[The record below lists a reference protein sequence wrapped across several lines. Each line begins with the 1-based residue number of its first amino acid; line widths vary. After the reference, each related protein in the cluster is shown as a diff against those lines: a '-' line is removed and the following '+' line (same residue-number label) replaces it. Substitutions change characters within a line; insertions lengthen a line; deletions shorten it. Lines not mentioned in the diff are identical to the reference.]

1 MNDPIKIY
9 NEIRNAYYKYIGS
22 GLPFFREEYNLER
35 NQLIKESGSIS
46 QPPIIEIVPKYHE
59 KATLNEFCI
68 AEGVNTELNDFV
80 NCGLFSQ
87 SGSFERK
94 LYDHQYEALRTAHL
108 DRKNIVVTTG
118 TGSGK
123 TECFLLPVIA
133 DLVKESRNWQKG
145 HCRAMR
151 TMILYPLNALAEDQ
165 MIRLRKAV
173 NSRKDDESG
182 ALDWLDKNRN
192 GNRFYFGRY
201 TGATP
206 VSGSREKAKDKLREE
221 KRSLIRDWKAAKES
235 GEKELLY
242 HIPCMEED
250 SAEMWDRFSMQED
263 APDILITNYS
273 MLNVMLMRDN
283 ELKMFEDTRKWL
295 AEDSN
300 NVFHLVIDE
309 LHTYRGTSGTEVAY
323 LIRILLDR
331 LGVSPDSPQ
340 VQFLA
345 TSASLEENLQSID
358 FLSEFF
364 GISKELFND
373 KFTIISNPPQG
384 AVAKPTVTIPSDE
397 LTNYY
402 RTDGTEENDQA
413 FLAALG
419 CDTFLSVIQKYQ
431 LVEWLKYA
439 MSTPCGILPNDV
451 LSISK
456 TLPLDKNTAL
466 TTTAAMIKVICK
478 GSTSNGYVLPL
489 RAHFFFR
496 NLSGLWACS
505 SHNCNDVHSD
515 YQFEGRTIGCFYKRP
530 RNVCSCGMKVLELLV
545 CENCGEVFLGGYQII
560 RNERTFLNVE
570 KPIGNDFARYG
581 VLWKDE
587 LGQSDSNR
595 TKMLITDG
603 WIKVSY
609 NSATGEC
616 VHDMDGLYWFH
627 LQKYDLETKF
637 PHRCP
642 QCEVSYKVNDAN
654 SLTPIRRHSTGLQK
668 ITQILAD
675 SLIRS
680 MRNAKEI
687 NTKVVLFSDSR
698 QSAAKLSAGIELDHY
713 RDVLRWAI
721 LHSLSGND
729 KAVEILNK
737 YRKGLPLTEEEKETF
752 KSLSSTPTFREYI
765 NYIRDEKDDLITD
778 DALEALNE
786 FLNAVS
792 GQNLDNIED
801 EVFRILLKQGMN
813 PAGPK
818 PSVTESNIVGVW
830 SELYD
835 FIQLK
840 VKPGLSDNKRQFEEN
855 IRLSNKTEQIASIFS
870 NKKRSFEELKLGY
883 LTPSKDIIDPTW
895 KEFAC
900 AAIRIL
906 GEKRRIKGIPLK
918 YPPTES
924 FPREVRYLAKTI
936 FHITSNGAVEEKLD
950 ELRRLL
956 RKRGIIDST
965 TVRLTGEGIS
975 FVKAE
980 IGSKYW
986 VCPKC
991 KTTHMHH
998 SNGVC
1003 INCNGKLGEAL
1014 VLTKNDLSNPDDYYL
1029 TLLNSTDS
1037 VYRLHCEEMTGQTAK
1052 EDSRRRQR
1060 LFQEIFLDNENSVVD
1075 GIDLLSVTTTME
1087 AGVDIGSL
1095 SAVMM
1100 GNVPPQRFN
1109 YQQRVGRAGRRG
1121 NPLSVA
1127 LTVAR
1132 SSSHD
1137 QTNFIEYNRMVSDS
1151 PKDPYLEVRTIEIAQ
1166 RIIVKE
1172 VLYKALRKD
1181 SAARDCVH
1189 GNFGLVENWDYN
1201 KQIVTKWIDHNHDEI
1216 SRIVDVVTNG
1226 TEINDELKK
1235 EIIRYIYTG
1244 LVDEITT
1251 IAGSNS
1257 YTQDLLSERLANA
1270 GLLPM
1275 FGFPTRV
1282 RNLYLKDPVLQG
1294 RLPSED
1300 VVSRDID
1307 MAINS
1312 FAPGHEIVK
1321 DKKVYKSI
1329 GVVEY
1334 EYNKLNHTVKPKHN
1348 SLNVYNQPLCR
1359 CHSCGYSTIIDIE
1372 PQRSCPVCG
1381 NEMEYVK
1388 ICSPLGF
1395 FVDYEKKPDDF
1406 SGDYDW
1412 YSPNSDIRLDCEQY
1426 LRDCDTVANMTI
1438 RNNVSPSQGRVH
1450 LVNDNNGELYCLGK
1464 DDKGR
1469 FISRDVLDEGKKQ
1482 SIRLQ
1487 NETKYAFVAS
1497 KTTGVLTLSVDKTPK
1512 GVDLS
1517 PLFETN
1523 ANSYAVRAA
1532 FLSWGYLVRKAISS
1546 YLDIDSSELNVGFY
1560 IVPQTKKAEIFF
1572 VENLENGAGYCK
1584 FLSGKRYP
1592 NVPKDAIIEPLSEG
1606 GGLYNL
1612 LTSKEH
1618 QIGCTSSCYDCIRD
1632 YSNQNVHS
1640 ILDWRLG
1647 LDIARL
1653 AKNQNAK
1660 ISFSVSYW
1668 HDYIFSTIRKMLENN
1683 LYTVEEKCG
1692 TLVGNDPY
1700 GDKYVLVHPL
1710 WSEEFVKTLIKQ
1722 IGNEYK
1728 PLSAFGITKLGN

>member
-9 NEIRNAYYKYIGS
+9 NDIRNAYYKYIGS

-35 NQLIKESGSIS
+35 NELIREPGTIS

-59 KATLNEFCI
+59 KATLKEFCV
-68 AEGVNTELNDFV
+68 AEGVNSELNDFV

-87 SGSFERK
+87 NGASERK
-94 LYDHQYEALRTAHL
+94 LYDHQYEALKIAHL

-133 DLVKESRNWQKG
+133 DLIKESKQWKENRP
-145 HCRAMR
+145 HAIR

-173 NSRKDDESG
+173 NSRKDDKSG

-206 VSGSREKAKDKLREE
+206 VSGSKEKAKDKLREE
-221 KRSLIRDWKAAKES
+221 KRSLIRDWNAAKES
-235 GEKELLY
+235 GEKELIY
-242 HIPCMEED
+242 HIPCMEDD
-250 SAEMWDRFSMQED
+250 SAEMWDRFSMQD
-263 APDILITNYS
+263 NAPDILITNYS

-295 AEDSN
+295 AEDKHN
-300 NVFHLVIDE
+300 IFHLVIDE
-309 LHTYRGTSGTEVAY
+309 LHTYRGTAGTEVAY

-331 LGVSPDSPQ
+331 LGVTPDSPQ

-345 TSASLEENLQSID
+345 TSASLEENQQSID
-358 FLSEFF
+358 FLAEFF
-364 GISKELFND
+364 GIDKKRFNER
-373 KFTIISNPPQG
+373 FTIIANPPQV
-384 AVAKPTVTIPSDE
+384 AVEKPTVNIPCEE
-397 LTNYY
+397 LAKYY
-402 RTDGTEENDQA
+402 ETDDTLENDKA

-419 CDTFLSVIQKYQ
+419 CESFFAVTQKYQ

-439 MSTPCGILPNDV
+439 MSTSKGILPHDV
-451 LSISK
+451 VSISK
-456 TLPLDKNTAL
+456 TLPIIEDIAL
-466 TTTAAMIKVICK
+466 ITTAAIIKVICK
-478 GSTSNGYVLPL
+478 GATSNGYILPL

-505 SHNCNDVHSD
+505 SHDCKDVCTE
-515 YQFEGRTIGCFYKRP
+515 YQFADRAIGKFYKRP

-560 RNERTFLNVE
+560 RNGRTYLSVE
-570 KPIGNDFARYG
+570 KPIGNDFVGFG
-581 VLWKDE
+581 VLWKGKEKPDDE
-587 LGQSDSNR
+587 
-595 TKMLITDG
+595 
-603 WIKVSY
+603 WIHVSY
-609 NSATGEC
+609 DAATGEC
-616 VHDMDGLYWFH
+616 VNNMDGQYWLH
-627 LQKYDLETKF
+627 LQKSDDETKF
-637 PHRCP
+637 PHKCP
-642 QCEVSYKVNDAN
+642 KCEVSYKVKVGNAN
-654 SLTPIRRHSTGLQK
+654 SLTPVRRHSTGLQK
-668 ITQILAD
+668 ITQVLAD

-680 MRNAKEI
+680 MRNAKET

-737 YRKGLPLTEEEKETF
+737 YRKGQPFTEEEKETF
-752 KSLSSTPTFREYI
+752 KSLSNAPTFREYI

-778 DALEALNE
+778 DALEVLNE

-818 PSVTESNIVGVW
+818 PSVTESSIAGFW
-830 SELYD
+830 AELYD

-840 VKPGLSDNKRQFEEN
+840 VKPGLSDNKKQFEEN
-855 IRLSNKTEQIASIFS
+855 IRSSNKTEQITSIFS

-883 LTPSKDIIDPTW
+883 LTPSKDISDPIW
-895 KEFAC
+895 REMVC
-900 AAIRIL
+900 ATIRIL
-906 GEKRRIKGIPLK
+906 GEKRRIKGIPSK
-918 YPPTES
+918 CPATES
-924 FPREVRYLAKTI
+924 FPNEVRNLIKTVFNI
-936 FHITSNGAVEEKLD
+936 HSNSAVKEKTE

-956 RKRGIIDST
+956 RSRGIIDST
-965 TVRLTGEGIS
+965 SVRLTGEGIS
-975 FVKAE
+975 FVKAD

-991 KTTHMHH
+991 KTIHMHH
-998 SNGVC
+998 ANGFC
-1003 INCNGKLGEAL
+1003 INCNNKLGEAL
-1014 VLTKNDLSNPDDYYL
+1014 VLTEQDVSNPDDYYL

-1060 LFQEIFLDNENSVVD
+1060 LFQDIFLDNENSVVD

-1137 QTNFIEYNRMVSDS
+1137 QTNFIEYNRMVSDT
-1151 PKDPYLEVRTIEIAQ
+1151 PKDPYLEVRTVEIAQ
-1166 RIIVKE
+1166 RIVVKE
-1172 VLYKALRKD
+1172 VLYKALRKESGAKD
-1181 SAARDCVH
+1181 SVH
-1189 GNFGLVENWDYN
+1189 GNFGLVENWNYN
-1201 KQIVTKWIDHNHDEI
+1201 KDIVTKWLDNHQDEVH
-1216 SRIVDVVTNG
+1216 RIIDVVTNG
-1226 TEINDELKK
+1226 TEISDELKS
-1235 EIIRYIYTG
+1235 EIYNYIYND
-1244 LVDEITT
+1244 LLDEITN
-1251 IAGSNS
+1251 IASSTS

-1294 RLPSED
+1294 KLPSED

-1334 EYNKLNHTVKPKHN
+1334 EYNKLNHTVRAKHN

-1359 CHSCGYSTIIDIE
+1359 CHNCGYSTIVDTE
-1372 PQRSCPVCG
+1372 PQEICPVCG
-1381 NEMEYVK
+1381 NDMEKVK

-1395 FVDYEKKPDDF
+1395 FVDYEKKPEDF

-1426 LRDCDTVANMTI
+1426 LHDCETVANMTI
-1438 RNNVSPSQGRVH
+1438 RNNISPSQGRVH
-1450 LVNDNNGELYCLGK
+1450 LVNDNNGDLYCLGK

-1469 FISRDVLDEGKKQ
+1469 YVSRDVLEEGKKQ

-1512 GVDLS
+1512 SVNLS
-1517 PLFETN
+1517 PIFETN
-1523 ANSYAVRAA
+1523 VNSYAVRAA

-1572 VENLENGAGYCK
+1572 VENLENGAGYCN
-1584 FLSGKRYP
+1584 FLSGRRYA
-1592 NVPKDAIIEPLSEG
+1592 NVPMEAIIEPLSEG
-1606 GGLYNL
+1606 GEIFNQ
-1612 LTSKEH
+1612 LTSEEH
-1618 QIGCTSSCYDCIRD
+1618 QTECTSSCYDCIRD
-1632 YSNQNVHS
+1632 YSNQSVHG

-1653 AKNQNAK
+1653 TNSEEAA
-1660 ISFSVSYW
+1660 IDFSIPYW
-1668 HDYIFSTIRKMLENN
+1668 HNYIFSTIKNMLKSNR
-1683 LYTVEEKCG
+1683 YTVEVKHG
-1692 TLVGNDPY
+1692 TLIGNDPY

-1710 WSEEFVKTLIKQ
+1710 WSDDYIATISRK
-1722 IGNEYK
+1722 IGIGYN
-1728 PLSAFGITKLGN
+1728 PLSVFGITKLRNE

>member
-9 NEIRNAYYKYIGS
+9 NDIRNAYYKYIGS
-22 GLPFFREEYNLER
+22 GLPFFREEYNQER
-35 NQLIKESGSIS
+35 NKLIREPGTIS

-59 KATLNEFCI
+59 KATLKEFCV
-68 AEGVNTELNDFV
+68 AEGVSCELNDFV

-87 SGSFERK
+87 GGTFERK
-94 LYDHQYEALRTAHL
+94 MYSHQYEALKTAHL

-133 DLVKESRNWQKG
+133 DLIKESKHWKNDRP
-145 HCRAMR
+145 HAMR
-151 TMILYPLNALAEDQ
+151 AMILYPLNALAEDQ

-173 NSRKDDESG
+173 NSRKADKSG
-182 ALDWLDKNRN
+182 ALDWLDRNRN
-192 GNRFYFGRY
+192 GHRFYFGRY

-206 VSGSREKAKDKLREE
+206 VSGSKEKAKDKLREE
-221 KRSLIRDWKAAKES
+221 RLSLIRDWNAAKES

-242 HIPCMEED
+242 HIPCMEND
-250 SAEMWDRFSMQED
+250 SAEMWDRFSMQEN

-295 AEDSN
+295 AEDRQ

-309 LHTYRGTSGTEVAY
+309 LHTYRGTAGTEVAY

-331 LGVSPDSPQ
+331 LGVTPDSSQ

-345 TSASLEENLQSID
+345 TSASLEENQQSID
-358 FLSEFF
+358 FLAEFF
-364 GISKELFND
+364 GIEKERFNK
-373 KFTIISNPPQG
+373 KFTIISNPPQA
-384 AVAKPTVTIPSDE
+384 AVEIPTMAIPSE
-397 LTNYY
+397 ILANYY
-402 RTDGTEENDQA
+402 ETEESDKA
-413 FLAALG
+413 LLASLG
-419 CDTFLSVIQKYQ
+419 CDSFYAVIQKYQ

-439 MSTPCGILPNDV
+439 MSTPRGILPRDV
-451 LSISK
+451 ISIAK
-456 TLPLDKNTAL
+456 LLPINEDIAL
-466 TTTAAMIKVICK
+466 TTTAAIIKVICK
-478 GSTSNGYVLPL
+478 GTTSSGYVLPL

-505 SHNCNDVHSD
+505 SHECKDVCCD
-515 YQFEGRTIGCFYKRP
+515 YQFDERTIGRFYKRP

-545 CENCGEVFLGGYQII
+545 CENCGEVFLGGYQLI
-560 RNERTFLNVE
+560 RNGRVYLSVE
-570 KPIGNDFARYG
+570 KPIGNDFVGYG
-581 VLWKDE
+581 VLWKGKE
-587 LGQSDSNR
+587 
-595 TKMLITDG
+595 KPEDG
-603 WIKVSY
+603 WIRISY
-609 NSATGEC
+609 DAATGEC
-616 VHDMDGLYWFH
+616 VNDMDGQYWLH
-627 LQKYDLETKF
+627 LQKSDSETKF

-642 QCEVSYKVNDAN
+642 KCEVSYKVKVGDAN
-654 SLTPIRRHSTGLQK
+654 SLTPVRRHSTGLQK

-680 MRNAKEI
+680 MRNAKES

-737 YRKGLPLTEEEKETF
+737 YRKGQPLTDEEKETF
-752 KSLSSTPTFREYI
+752 RSLSSAPTFREYI

-786 FLNAVS
+786 FLNAVA

-818 PSVTESNIVGVW
+818 PSVTESSIAGVW

-855 IRLSNKTEQIASIFS
+855 IRSSNKTEQITSIFS

-883 LTPSKDIIDPTW
+883 LAPSKDIADSIW
-895 KEFAC
+895 REMAC
-900 AAIRIL
+900 STIRIL
-906 GEKRRIKGIPLK
+906 GEKRRIKGVPSK
-918 YPPTES
+918 YPATES
-924 FPREVRYLAKTI
+924 FPREVTNLVKNV
-936 FHITSNGAVEEKLD
+936 FHVTSNSAVEEKKE

-956 RKRGIIDST
+956 RTRGIIDST
-965 TVRLTGEGIS
+965 TVRLTGEGLS
-975 FVKAE
+975 FVKAD

-991 KTTHMHH
+991 KTIHMHH
-998 SNGVC
+998 ANGFC
-1003 INCNGKLGEAL
+1003 INCNNKLGEAL
-1014 VLTKNDLSNPDDYYL
+1014 VLTEQDVSNPEDYYL

-1121 NPLSVA
+1121 NPLAVA

-1137 QTNFIEYNRMVSDS
+1137 QTNFIEYNRMVSDT
-1151 PKDPYLEVRTIEIAQ
+1151 PKDPYLEVRTVEIAQ
-1166 RIIVKE
+1166 RIIIKE
-1172 VLYKALRKD
+1172 VLYKALRKESGAKD
-1181 SAARDCVH
+1181 SVH
-1189 GNFGLVENWDYN
+1189 GNFGLVENWSYN
-1201 KQIVTKWIDHNHDEI
+1201 KDIVTQWLDGNQDEVH
-1216 SRIVDVVTNG
+1216 RIIDVVTNG
-1226 TEINDELKK
+1226 TEISDELKG
-1235 EIIRYIYTG
+1235 EIFKYIYND
-1244 LVDEITT
+1244 LLDEITN
-1251 IAGSNS
+1251 IASS
-1257 YTQDLLSERLANA
+1257 TSFTQDLLSERLANA

-1294 RLPSED
+1294 KLPSED

-1334 EYNKLNHTVKPKHN
+1334 EYNKLNHTVRPKYN

-1359 CHSCGYSTIIDIE
+1359 CHNCGYSTIVDTE
-1372 PQRSCPVCG
+1372 PHDSCPVCG
-1381 NEMEYVK
+1381 NEMEKVK

-1395 FVDYEKKPDDF
+1395 FVDYEKKPEDF

-1426 LRDCDTVANMTI
+1426 LHDCGTVANMTI
-1438 RNNVSPSQGRVH
+1438 RNNISPSQGRVH
-1450 LVNDNNGELYCLGK
+1450 LVNDNNGDLYCLGK

-1469 FISRDVLDEGKKQ
+1469 YVSRDVLEEGKKQ

-1487 NETKYAFVAS
+1487 DETKYAFVAS
-1497 KTTGVLTLSVDKTPK
+1497 KTTGVLTLSVNKTPK
-1512 GVDLS
+1512 SVNLS
-1517 PLFETN
+1517 PIFETN

-1572 VENLENGAGYCK
+1572 VENLENGAGYCN
-1584 FLSGKRYP
+1584 FLSGRRYT
-1592 NVPKDAIIEPLSEG
+1592 NVPREAIIEPLSEG
-1606 GGLYNL
+1606 GEIYNQ
-1612 LTSKEH
+1612 LTSEEH
-1618 QIGCTSSCYDCIRD
+1618 LSGCTSSCYDCIRD

-1653 AKNQNAK
+1653 ADSKEAT
-1660 ISFSVSYW
+1660 IDFSVPYW
-1668 HDYIFSTIRKMLENN
+1668 HDYIFSTIRNMLESNR
-1683 LYTVEEKCG
+1683 YTVEEKQG
-1692 TLVGNDPY
+1692 TLIGKDPY
-1700 GDKYVLVHPL
+1700 GDKFILVHPL
-1710 WSEEFVKTLIKQ
+1710 WTEKHVKFLIQ
-1722 IGNEYK
+1722 RIGGEYN
-1728 PLSAFGITKLGN
+1728 PLSVFGISNLKQN

>member
-9 NEIRNAYYKYIGS
+9 NDIRNAYYKYIGS
-22 GLPFFREEYNLER
+22 GLPFFREEYNQER
-35 NQLIKESGSIS
+35 NKLIREPGTIS

-59 KATLNEFCI
+59 KATLKEFCV
-68 AEGVNTELNDFV
+68 AEGVSCELNDFV

-87 SGSFERK
+87 GGTFERK
-94 LYDHQYEALRTAHL
+94 MYSHQYEALKTAHL

-133 DLVKESRNWQKG
+133 DLIKESKHWKNDRP
-145 HCRAMR
+145 HAMR
-151 TMILYPLNALAEDQ
+151 AMILYPLNALAEDQ

-173 NSRKDDESG
+173 NSRKADKSG
-182 ALDWLDKNRN
+182 ALDWLDRNRN
-192 GNRFYFGRY
+192 GHRFYFGRY

-206 VSGSREKAKDKLREE
+206 VSGSKEKAKDKLREE
-221 KRSLIRDWKAAKES
+221 RLSLIRDWNAAKES

-242 HIPCMEED
+242 HIPCMEND
-250 SAEMWDRFSMQED
+250 SAEMWDRFSMQEN

-295 AEDSN
+295 AEDRQ

-309 LHTYRGTSGTEVAY
+309 LHTYRGTAGTEVAY

-331 LGVSPDSPQ
+331 LGVTPDSSQ

-345 TSASLEENLQSID
+345 TSASLEENQQSID
-358 FLSEFF
+358 FLAEFF
-364 GISKELFND
+364 GIEKERFNE
-373 KFTIISNPPQG
+373 KFTIISNPPQA
-384 AVAKPTVTIPSDE
+384 AVESPTMAIPSE
-397 LTNYY
+397 ILANYY
-402 RTDGTEENDQA
+402 ETEESDKA
-413 FLAALG
+413 LLASLG
-419 CDTFLSVIQKYQ
+419 CDSFYAVIQKYQ

-439 MSTPCGILPNDV
+439 MSTPRGILPRDV
-451 LSISK
+451 ISIAK
-456 TLPLDKNTAL
+456 LLPINEDIAL
-466 TTTAAMIKVICK
+466 TTTAAIIKVICK
-478 GSTSNGYVLPL
+478 GTTSSGYVLPL

-505 SHNCNDVHSD
+505 SHECKDVCSD
-515 YQFEGRTIGCFYKRP
+515 YQFDERAIGRFYKRP

-545 CENCGEVFLGGYQII
+545 CENCGEVFLGGYQLI
-560 RNERTFLNVE
+560 RNGRVYLSVE
-570 KPIGNDFARYG
+570 KPIGNDFVGYG
-581 VLWKDE
+581 VLWKGKEKPD
-587 LGQSDSNR
+587 
-595 TKMLITDG
+595 DG
-603 WIKVSY
+603 WIRVSY
-609 NSATGEC
+609 DAATGEC
-616 VHDMDGLYWFH
+616 SNDMDGQYWLH
-627 LQKYDLETKF
+627 LQNSDSETIF

-642 QCEVSYKVNDAN
+642 NCEVSYKVKVGDAN
-654 SLTPIRRHSTGLQK
+654 SLTPVRRHSTGLQK

-680 MRNAKEI
+680 MRNAKES

-737 YRKGLPLTEEEKETF
+737 YRKGQPLTDEEKETF
-752 KSLSSTPTFREYI
+752 RSLSSAPTFREYI
-765 NYIRDEKDDLITD
+765 NYIRDEKDDMITD

-818 PSVTESNIVGVW
+818 PSVTENSIAGVW

-855 IRLSNKTEQIASIFS
+855 IRSSNKTEQITSIFS

-883 LTPSKDIIDPTW
+883 LAPSKDIADPIW
-895 KEFAC
+895 REMAC
-900 AAIRIL
+900 STIRIL
-906 GEKRRIKGIPLK
+906 GEKRRIKGVPSK
-918 YPPTES
+918 YPATES
-924 FPREVRYLAKTI
+924 FPREVTSLVKNV
-936 FHITSNGAVEEKLD
+936 FHVTSNSAVEEKKE

-956 RKRGIIDST
+956 RTRGIIDST
-965 TVRLTGEGIS
+965 TVRLTGEGLS
-975 FVKAE
+975 FVKAD

-991 KTTHMHH
+991 KTIHMHH
-998 SNGVC
+998 ANGFC
-1003 INCNGKLGEAL
+1003 INCNNKLGEAL
-1014 VLTKNDLSNPDDYYL
+1014 VLTEQDVSNPEDYYL

-1121 NPLSVA
+1121 NPLAVA

-1137 QTNFIEYNRMVSDS
+1137 QTNFIEYNRMVSDT
-1151 PKDPYLEVRTIEIAQ
+1151 PKDPYLEVRTVEIAQ
-1166 RIIVKE
+1166 RIIIKE
-1172 VLYKALRKD
+1172 VLYKALRKESGAKD
-1181 SAARDCVH
+1181 SVH
-1189 GNFGLVENWDYN
+1189 GNFGLVENWSYN
-1201 KQIVTKWIDHNHDEI
+1201 KDIITQWLDGNQDEVR
-1216 SRIVDVVTNG
+1216 RIIEVVTNG
-1226 TEINDELKK
+1226 TEISDELKG
-1235 EIIRYIYTG
+1235 EIFKYIYND
-1244 LVDEITT
+1244 LLDEITN
-1251 IAGSNS
+1251 IASS
-1257 YTQDLLSERLANA
+1257 TSFTQDLLSERLANA

-1294 RLPSED
+1294 KLPSED

-1334 EYNKLNHTVKPKHN
+1334 EYNKLNHTVRPKYN

-1359 CHSCGYSTIIDIE
+1359 CHNCGYSTIVDTE
-1372 PQRSCPVCG
+1372 PHDSCPVCG
-1381 NEMEYVK
+1381 NEMVKVK

-1395 FVDYEKKPDDF
+1395 FVDYEKKPEDF

-1426 LRDCDTVANMTI
+1426 LHDCGTVANMTI
-1438 RNNVSPSQGRVH
+1438 RNNISPSQGRVH
-1450 LVNDNNGELYCLGK
+1450 LVNDNNGDLYCLGR
-1464 DDKGR
+1464 DNKGR
-1469 FISRDVLDEGKKQ
+1469 YVSRDVLEEGKKQ

-1487 NETKYAFVAS
+1487 DETKYAFVAS
-1497 KTTGVLTLSVDKTPK
+1497 KTTGVLTLSVNKTPK
-1512 GVDLS
+1512 SVNLS
-1517 PLFETN
+1517 PIFETN

-1572 VENLENGAGYCK
+1572 VENLENGAGYCN
-1584 FLSGKRYP
+1584 FLSGRRYT
-1592 NVPKDAIIEPLSEG
+1592 NVPREAIIEPLSEG
-1606 GGLYNL
+1606 GEIYNQ
-1612 LTSKEH
+1612 LTSEEH
-1618 QIGCTSSCYDCIRD
+1618 LSGCTSSCYDCIRD

-1653 AKNQNAK
+1653 ADSKEAT
-1660 ISFSVSYW
+1660 IDFSVPYW
-1668 HDYIFSTIRKMLENN
+1668 HDYIFSTIRNMLESNR
-1683 LYTVEEKCG
+1683 YTVEEKQG
-1692 TLVGNDPY
+1692 TLIGKDPY
-1700 GDKYVLVHPL
+1700 GDKFILVHPL
-1710 WSEEFVKTLIKQ
+1710 WTEKHVKFLIQ
-1722 IGNEYK
+1722 RIGGEYN
-1728 PLSAFGITKLGN
+1728 PLSVFGISNLKQN

>member
-1 MNDPIKIY
+1 MNDPLKIY
-9 NEIRNAYYKYIGS
+9 NDIRNAYYKYIGS

-35 NQLIKESGSIS
+35 NKLIREPGTIS

-59 KATLNEFCI
+59 KATLKEFCV
-68 AEGVNTELNDFV
+68 AEGVSCELNDFV

-87 SGSFERK
+87 GGAFERK
-94 LYDHQYEALRTAHL
+94 LYDHQYEALKTAHL

-133 DLVKESRNWQKG
+133 DLIKESKQWGNNRP
-145 HCRAMR
+145 HAMR

-173 NSRKDDESG
+173 NSRKDDKSG
-182 ALDWLDKNRN
+182 ALDWLDRNRN
-192 GNRFYFGRY
+192 GHRFYFGRY

-206 VSGSREKAKDKLREE
+206 VSGSKEKAKDKLREE
-221 KRSLIRDWKAAKES
+221 KRSLIRDWNAAKGS
-235 GEKELLY
+235 GEKELIY
-242 HIPCMEED
+242 HIPCMEDD
-250 SAEMWDRFSMQED
+250 SAEMWDRFSMQEN

-295 AEDSN
+295 AEDKH

-309 LHTYRGTSGTEVAY
+309 LHTYRGTAGTEVAY

-331 LGVSPDSPQ
+331 LGVTPDSPQ

-345 TSASLEENLQSID
+345 TSASLEENQQSID
-358 FLSEFF
+358 FLAEFF
-364 GISKELFND
+364 GIDKERFNER
-373 KFTIISNPPQG
+373 FTIISNPPQF
-384 AVAKPTVTIPSDE
+384 AVEKPTVTSPCEE
-397 LTNYY
+397 LANYY
-402 RTDGTEENDQA
+402 ETDDTVESDKV
-413 FLAALG
+413 FLTTLG
-419 CDTFLSVIQKYQ
+419 CESFFAVTQKYQ

-439 MSTPCGILPNDV
+439 MSTPRGILPHDV
-451 LSISK
+451 VSISK
-456 TLPLDKNTAL
+456 TLPVNEDIAL
-466 TTTAAMIKVICK
+466 KTTAAIIKVICK
-478 GSTSNGYVLPL
+478 GATSNGYILPL

-505 SHNCNDVHSD
+505 SHECKDICNDF
-515 YQFEGRTIGCFYKRP
+515 QFVDRTLGRFYKRP

-545 CENCGEVFLGGYQII
+545 CENCGEVFLGGYQIL
-560 RNERTFLNVE
+560 RNGRTYLSVE
-570 KPIGNDFARYG
+570 KPIGNDFIGYG
-581 VLWKDE
+581 VLWKGKDKP
-587 LGQSDSNR
+587 DDR
-595 TKMLITDG
+595 
-603 WIKVSY
+603 WIRVSY
-609 NSATGEC
+609 DSTTGEC
-616 VHDMDGLYWFH
+616 VNDIDGQYWLH
-627 LQKYDLETKF
+627 LQKSDSETKF

-642 QCEVSYKVNDAN
+642 KCEVSYRVSDAN
-654 SLTPIRRHSTGLQK
+654 SLTPVRRHSTGLQK

-680 MRNAKEI
+680 MRNAKES

-729 KAVEILNK
+729 KAVEILKK
-737 YRKGLPLTEEEKETF
+737 YRKGQPLTEEEKETF
-752 KSLSSTPTFREYI
+752 RSLSNTPTFREYV

-818 PSVTESNIVGVW
+818 PSITESSIAGFW
-830 SELYD
+830 SDLYD

-855 IRLSNKTEQIASIFS
+855 IRLSNKTEQITSIFS

-883 LTPSKDIIDPTW
+883 LTPSKDIVDPIW
-895 KEFAC
+895 RELAC
-900 AAIRIL
+900 SAIRIL
-906 GEKRRIKGIPLK
+906 GEKRRIKGIPSK
-918 YPPTES
+918 YPATES
-924 FPREVRYLAKTI
+924 FPREVRNLVKTI
-936 FHITSNGAVEEKLD
+936 FHITSINAVEEKIE

-956 RKRGIIDST
+956 RSRGIIDST

-991 KTTHMHH
+991 KTIHMHH
-998 SNGVC
+998 ANGFC
-1003 INCNGKLGEAL
+1003 INCNNKLGEAI
-1014 VLTKNDLSNPDDYYL
+1014 VLTEEDISNPEDYYL
-1029 TLLNSTDS
+1029 TMLNSTDS

-1137 QTNFIEYNRMVSDS
+1137 QTNFIEYDRMVSDT
-1151 PKDPYLEVRTIEIAQ
+1151 PKDPYLEVRTVEIAQ
-1166 RIIVKE
+1166 RIVVKE
-1172 VLYKALRKD
+1172 VLYKALRKESGAKD
-1181 SAARDCVH
+1181 SVH
-1189 GNFGLVENWDYN
+1189 GNFGLVDNWSYN
-1201 KQIVTKWIDHNHDEI
+1201 KDIVTEWLDGNQDEVC
-1216 SRIVDVVTNG
+1216 RIIEVVTNG
-1226 TEINDELKK
+1226 TEITDELKG
-1235 EIIRYIYTG
+1235 EIFNYIYNN
-1244 LVDEITT
+1244 LLDEITN
-1251 IAGSNS
+1251 IANS
-1257 YTQDLLSERLANA
+1257 TTSTQDLLSERLANA

-1294 RLPSED
+1294 KLPSED

-1334 EYNKLNHTVKPKHN
+1334 EYNKLNHTVRPKHN

-1359 CHSCGYSTIIDIE
+1359 CHICGYSTIVDTE
-1372 PQRSCPVCG
+1372 PQESCPVCG
-1381 NEMEYVK
+1381 NEMEKVK

-1395 FVDYEKKPDDF
+1395 FVDYEKKPEDF

-1426 LRDCDTVANMTI
+1426 LPNCGPVANMTI
-1438 RNNVSPSQGRVH
+1438 RNNISPSQGRVH
-1450 LVNDNNGELYCLGK
+1450 LVNDNNGDLYCLGK

-1469 FISRDVLDEGKKQ
+1469 FVSRDVLEEGKKQ

-1512 GVDLS
+1512 SINLS
-1517 PLFETN
+1517 PIFETN
-1523 ANSYAVRAA
+1523 VNSYAVRAA
-1532 FLSWGYLVRKAISS
+1532 FLSWGYLARKAISS

-1572 VENLENGAGYCK
+1572 VENLENGAGYCN
-1584 FLSGKRYP
+1584 FLSGRRYT
-1592 NVPKDAIIEPLSEG
+1592 NVPMEAIIAPLAEG
-1606 GGLYNL
+1606 GEIYNQ
-1612 LTSKEH
+1612 LTSEEH
-1618 QIGCTSSCYDCIRD
+1618 QSGCTSSCYDCIRD
-1632 YSNQNVHS
+1632 YSNQSVHS

-1653 AKNQNAK
+1653 ANNMESK
-1660 ISFSVSYW
+1660 IDFSVTYW
-1668 HDYIFSTIRKMLENN
+1668 HDYIFSTIRNMLESNR
-1683 LYTVEEKCG
+1683 YTVEEKHG
-1692 TLVGNDPY
+1692 TLIGNDPY

-1710 WSEEFVKTLIKQ
+1710 WSDYYIDTILSK
-1722 IGNEYK
+1722 IGIGYK
-1728 PLSAFGITKLGN
+1728 PLSVFGITSLRIE

>member
-35 NQLIKESGSIS
+35 NQLIKEPGTIS

-59 KATLNEFCI
+59 KATLKEFCM
-68 AEGVNTELNDFV
+68 AEGVNTELNEFV
-80 NCGLFSQ
+80 NCGLFS
-87 SGSFERK
+87 SEVTFERK
-94 LYDHQYEALRTAHL
+94 LYDHQYEALKRAHIE
-108 DRKNIVVTTG
+108 RKNIVVTTG

-133 DLVKESRNWQKG
+133 DLIKESRNWQDNRR
-145 HCRAMR
+145 RAMR

-165 MIRLRKAV
+165 MIRLRKAL
-173 NSRKDDESG
+173 NSRNNDKSG
-182 ALDWLDKNRN
+182 ALDWLDINRK

-201 TGATP
+201 TGVTP
-206 VSGSREKAKDKLREE
+206 VSGSKEKAKDKLREE
-221 KRSLIRDWKAAKES
+221 KRSLIRDWKAAKDS

-250 SAEMWDRFSMQED
+250 SAEMWNRFSMQEN

-295 AEDSN
+295 LEDRN

-309 LHTYRGTSGTEVAY
+309 LHTYRGTAGTEVAY

-340 VQFLA
+340 VQFLT
-345 TSASLEENLQSID
+345 TSASLEESQQSID

-364 GISKELFND
+364 GIDKGHVND
-373 KFTIISNPPQG
+373 KFTIISNPPQEV
-384 AVAKPTVTIPSDE
+384 VAKPTEAIPSEE
-397 LTNYY
+397 LINYY
-402 RTDGTEENDQA
+402 KADDTEENDQT
-413 FLAALG
+413 FLATHG
-419 CDTFLSVIQKYQ
+419 CDSFLSVIQKYQ

-439 MSTPCGILPNDV
+439 MSTSCRIRPNDV
-451 LSISK
+451 VSISK
-456 TLPLDKNTAL
+456 ALPLNKKTAF

-478 GSTSNGYVLPL
+478 GATSNGYVLPL

-505 SHNCNDVHSD
+505 SYDCNAVQND
-515 YQFEGRTIGCFYKRP
+515 YQFEGRTIGRFYKRP

-545 CENCGEVFLGGYQII
+545 CENCGEIFLGGYQII
-560 RNERTFLNVE
+560 RNGKTYLSVERPV
-570 KPIGNDFARYG
+570 GNDFINYG
-581 VLWKDE
+581 VLWEGKDKPE
-587 LGQSDSNR
+587 DS
-595 TKMLITDG
+595 

-609 NSATGEC
+609 NPATGEC
-616 VHDMDGLYWFH
+616 INEIDGQYWLH
-627 LQKYDLETKF
+627 IQKNDSETKF

-642 QCEVSYKVNDAN
+642 KCEVSYKVNGAN
-654 SLTPIRRHSTGLQK
+654 SLTPVRRHSTGLQK

-680 MRNAKEI
+680 MRNAKES

-729 KAVEILNK
+729 KVVEILNK
-737 YRKGLPLTEEEKETF
+737 YRKGLPLTDKEKETF
-752 KSLSSTPTFREYI
+752 KSLSSTPTFREYV

-778 DALEALNE
+778 DELEALNE
-786 FLNAVS
+786 FLNTVS

-818 PSVTESNIVGVW
+818 PSVSESSIAGVW

-855 IRLSNKTEQIASIFS
+855 IRSSNKTEQIASIFS

-883 LTPSKDIIDPTW
+883 LMPSKEIVDPTW
-895 KEFAC
+895 RELAC
-900 AAIRIL
+900 ATIRIL
-906 GEKRRIKGIPLK
+906 GEKRRIKGIPSK

-924 FPREVRYLAKTI
+924 FPREVKNLVKTI
-936 FHITSNGAVEEKLD
+936 FHITSNSAIEEKLE

-956 RKRGIIDST
+956 RSRGIIDST
-965 TVRLTGEGIS
+965 TARLTGEGIS

-986 VCPKC
+986 ICPKC
-991 KTTHMHH
+991 KTTHTHH

-1003 INCNGKLGEAL
+1003 INCGNKLGESFI
-1014 VLTKNDLSNPDDYYL
+1014 LTKNDVSNPEDYYL

-1037 VYRLHCEEMTGQTAK
+1037 VYRLHCEEMTGQTTK

-1060 LFQEIFLDNENSVVD
+1060 LFQEIFLDNENRVVD

-1137 QTNFIEYNRMVSDS
+1137 QTNFIEYNRMVSDT

-1172 VLYKALRKD
+1172 VLYKALRKESGAID
-1181 SAARDCVH
+1181 SVH

-1201 KQIVTKWIDHNHDEI
+1201 KRIVTEWIDNNHDEI
-1216 SRIVDVVTNG
+1216 CRIIDVVTNG
-1226 TEINDELKK
+1226 TEIKDELKK
-1235 EIIRYIYTG
+1235 EIIRYIYDG
-1244 LVDEITT
+1244 LVNEITN
-1251 IAGSNS
+1251 IASSNS
-1257 YTQDLLSERLANA
+1257 FTQDLLSERLANA

-1294 RLPSED
+1294 KLPSED

-1334 EYNKLNHTVKPKHN
+1334 EYSKLNHTVKPKHN

-1359 CHSCGYSTIIDIE
+1359 CHNCGYSTIVDTE
-1372 PQRSCPVCG
+1372 PQESCPVCG
-1381 NEMEYVK
+1381 NEMEHIK

-1395 FVDYEKKPDDF
+1395 FVDYEKKPEDF

-1438 RNNVSPSQGRVH
+1438 RNNASPSQGRVH
-1450 LVNDNNGELYCLGK
+1450 LINDNNGELYCLGK

-1469 FISRDVLDEGKKQ
+1469 FISRDVLDEGKRL

-1497 KTTGVLTLSVDKTPK
+1497 KTTGVLTLSIDKTSK
-1512 GVDLS
+1512 EVNLS
-1517 PLFETN
+1517 PLFDTN
-1523 ANSYAVRAA
+1523 ANSYAVRTA
-1532 FLSWGYLVRKAISS
+1532 FLSWGYLVRKSISS

-1560 IVPQTKKAEIFF
+1560 IVPKTKKAEIFF
-1572 VENLENGAGYCK
+1572 VENLENGAGYCNL
-1584 FLSGKRYP
+1584 LSGKRYP
-1592 NVPKDAIIEPLSEG
+1592 DVPKKAILEPLSENG
-1606 GGLYNL
+1606 ELYTQ
-1612 LTSKEH
+1612 LTSEEH
-1618 QIGCTSSCYDCIRD
+1618 QFGCTSSCYDCIRD

-1653 AKNQNAK
+1653 ANSKDAT
-1660 ISFSVSYW
+1660 IDFSVSYW
-1668 HDYIFSTIRKMLENN
+1668 NDYIFSTIRNMLESN
-1683 LYTVEEKCG
+1683 LYTTKEKCG

-1700 GDKYVLVHPL
+1700 GDYYILVHPL
-1710 WSEEFVKTLIKQ
+1710 WSDMFVKSLIEK
-1722 IGNEYK
+1722 IGSEYK
-1728 PLSAFGITKLGN
+1728 PLSVFGITKLKT

>member
-9 NEIRNAYYKYIGS
+9 TDIRNAYYKYIGS
-22 GLPFFREEYNLER
+22 GLPFFREEYNIER
-35 NQLIKESGSIS
+35 NELIREPGTIS

-59 KATLNEFCI
+59 KATLKEFCV
-68 AEGVNTELNDFV
+68 AEGVSCELNDFV

-87 SGSFERK
+87 GGTFERK
-94 LYDHQYEALRTAHL
+94 LYDHQYEALKSAHL
-108 DRKNIVVTTG
+108 NKKNIVVTTG

-133 DLVKESRNWQKG
+133 DLIKESKQWKENRP
-145 HCRAMR
+145 HAMR

-173 NSRKDDESG
+173 NSRKDDKSG

-206 VSGSREKAKDKLREE
+206 VSGSKEKAKDKLREE
-221 KRSLIRDWKAAKES
+221 KRSLIRDWNAAKES

-242 HIPCMEED
+242 HIPCMEDD
-250 SAEMWDRFSMQED
+250 SAEMWDRFSMQD
-263 APDILITNYS
+263 NAPDILITNYS

-295 AEDSN
+295 AEDKH

-309 LHTYRGTSGTEVAY
+309 LHTYRGTAGTEVAY

-331 LGVSPDSPQ
+331 LGVTPDSPQ

-345 TSASLEENLQSID
+345 TSASLEENQQSID
-358 FLSEFF
+358 FLAEFF
-364 GISKELFND
+364 GIDKERFNER
-373 KFTIISNPPQG
+373 FTIISNPPQA
-384 AVAKPTVTIPSDE
+384 AVEKPTVNIPCEE
-397 LTNYY
+397 LANYY
-402 RTDGTEENDQA
+402 ETDDTLENNKA

-419 CDTFLSVIQKYQ
+419 CESFFAVTQKYQ

-439 MSTPCGILPNDV
+439 MSTSKGILPHDV
-451 LSISK
+451 VSISK
-456 TLPLDKNTAL
+456 ALPINEDIAL
-466 TTTAAMIKVICK
+466 RTTAAIIKVICK
-478 GSTSNGYVLPL
+478 GATSNGYILPL

-505 SHNCNDVHSD
+505 SHECKDVCNE
-515 YQFEGRTIGCFYKRP
+515 YQFADRAIGRFYKRP

-560 RNERTFLNVE
+560 RNGRTYLSVE
-570 KPIGNDFARYG
+570 KPIGNDFVGYG
-581 VLWKDE
+581 VLWKGKE
-587 LGQSDSNR
+587 RSE
-595 TKMLITDG
+595 DG
-603 WIKVSY
+603 WIHVSY
-609 NSATGEC
+609 DAATGEC
-616 VHDMDGLYWFH
+616 VNDIDGQYWLH
-627 LQKYDLETKF
+627 LQKSDSETKF
-637 PHRCP
+637 PHKCP
-642 QCEVSYKVNDAN
+642 KCEVSYKVKVGDAN

-668 ITQILAD
+668 ITQVLAD
-675 SLIRS
+675 SLIRT
-680 MRNAKEI
+680 MRNSKES

-721 LHSLSGND
+721 LHSLSRYD

-737 YRKGLPLTEEEKETF
+737 SRKGQPLTAEEKETF
-752 KSLSSTPTFREYI
+752 RSLSSAPTFREYI

-778 DALEALNE
+778 DALDALNE

-818 PSVTESNIVGVW
+818 PSVTESSIAGFW

-840 VKPGLSDNKRQFEEN
+840 VKPGLSDNKKQFEEN
-855 IRLSNKTEQIASIFS
+855 IRSSNKTEQITSIFS

-883 LTPSKDIIDPTW
+883 LTPSKDISDPIW
-895 KEFAC
+895 REMVC
-900 AAIRIL
+900 ATIRIL
-906 GEKRRIKGIPLK
+906 GEKRRIKGIPSK
-918 YPPTES
+918 YPATES
-924 FPREVRYLAKTI
+924 FPNEVRNLIKTVFNI
-936 FHITSNGAVEEKLD
+936 HCNSAVEEKIE

-956 RKRGIIDST
+956 RSRGIIDSKS
-965 TVRLTGEGIS
+965 VRLTGEGIS
-975 FVKAE
+975 FVKAD

-991 KTTHMHH
+991 KTIHMHH
-998 SNGVC
+998 SNGFC
-1003 INCNGKLGEAL
+1003 INCNNKLGEAL
-1014 VLTKNDLSNPDDYYL
+1014 VLTEQDVSNPEDYYL

-1137 QTNFIEYNRMVSDS
+1137 QTNFIEYNRMVSDT
-1151 PKDPYLEVRTIEIAQ
+1151 PKDPYLEVRTVEIAQ
-1166 RIIVKE
+1166 RIVVKE
-1172 VLYKALRKD
+1172 VLYKALRKESGAND
-1181 SAARDCVH
+1181 SVH
-1189 GNFGLVENWDYN
+1189 GNFGLVENWSYN
-1201 KQIVTKWIDHNHDEI
+1201 KDIVKKWLDNNQDEVC
-1216 SRIVDVVTNG
+1216 RIIDVVTNG
-1226 TEINDELKK
+1226 TEISDELKS
-1235 EIIRYIYTG
+1235 EIFNYIYTE
-1244 LVDEITT
+1244 LLEEITS
-1251 IAGSNS
+1251 IASS
-1257 YTQDLLSERLANA
+1257 TSFTQDLLSERLANA

-1282 RNLYLKDPVLQG
+1282 RNLYLKDPELQG
-1294 RLPSED
+1294 KLPSED

-1334 EYNKLNHTVKPKHN
+1334 EYNKLNHTVRPKYN

-1359 CHSCGYSTIIDIE
+1359 CHNCGYSTIVDTK
-1372 PQRSCPVCG
+1372 PQDSCPVCG
-1381 NEMEYVK
+1381 NEMEKVK

-1395 FVDYEKKPDDF
+1395 FVDYEKKPEDF
-1406 SGDYDW
+1406 CGDYDW

-1426 LRDCDTVANMTI
+1426 LHVCEPVANMTI
-1438 RNNVSPSQGRVH
+1438 RNNISPSQGRVH
-1450 LVNDNNGELYCLGK
+1450 LVNDNNGDLYSLGK

-1469 FISRDVLDEGKKQ
+1469 FVSRDVLEESKKQ
-1482 SIRLQ
+1482 SIRLH

-1512 GVDLS
+1512 SVDLS
-1517 PLFETN
+1517 PIFETN

-1532 FLSWGYLVRKAISS
+1532 FLSWGYLARKAISS
-1546 YLDIDSSELNVGFY
+1546 YLDIDASELNVGFY

-1572 VENLENGAGYCK
+1572 VENLENGAGYCN
-1584 FLSGKRYP
+1584 FLSGRRYT
-1592 NVPKDAIIEPLSEG
+1592 NVPMEAIIKPLSEG
-1606 GGLYNL
+1606 GEIYNQ
-1612 LTSKEH
+1612 LTSEEH
-1618 QIGCTSSCYDCIRD
+1618 QYGCTSSCYDCIRD

-1653 AKNQNAK
+1653 ANNKEA
-1660 ISFSVSYW
+1660 IIDFSVLYW
-1668 HDYIFSTIRKMLENN
+1668 HEYIFSTIRNMLENN
-1683 LYTVEEKCG
+1683 RYTVEEKHG
-1692 TLVGNDPY
+1692 TLVGNAPY
-1700 GDKYVLVHPL
+1700 GDRYVLVHPL
-1710 WSEEFVKTLIKQ
+1710 WSEKQVDSLIQ
-1722 IGNEYK
+1722 RIGKEYK
-1728 PLSAFGITKLGN
+1728 PLSVFGITKLSV